1 MFPPFYLETCSSVHM
16 GKVIMHKDFPY
27 AWCINKSPPFI
38 LQSGFDIIKY
48 FRVQMVEICLCTMH
62 KENPYA

>member
-1 MFPPFYLETCSSVHM
+1 MLISHNLGSNDVLLE

-27 AWCINKSPPFI
+27 EWCINKSLPFI

-48 FRVQMVEICLCTMH
+48 FKIQMVEICLCTMH